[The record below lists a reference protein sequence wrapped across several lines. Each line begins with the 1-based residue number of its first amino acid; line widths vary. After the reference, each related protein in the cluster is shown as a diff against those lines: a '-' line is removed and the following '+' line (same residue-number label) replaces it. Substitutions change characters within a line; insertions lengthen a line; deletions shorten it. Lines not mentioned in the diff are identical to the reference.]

1 MFLSGNS
8 STAAN
13 LYGFVITELWITEFY
28 GFKEDIM
35 ISFIMTNIYPFD
47 VSSIEIVALVIYTFL
62 LLKCL
67 KT

>member
-13 LYGFVITELWITEFY
+13 LYGFAITELWITEFY